1 MQDQPRPTAPD
12 TGTGHDLKA
21 EIAKAAQDE
30 QAELKAGLAKLALDQ
45 SPDESRLGAR
55 LRNYFLTG
63 LVVVGP
69 VGITLYIAWNFVA
82 LVDAW
87 VKPYVPALYN
97 PDSYLPFAVPGVGLV
112 FSVVLLTIIGALA
125 ANLLGRS
132 LISAGEMMLGRTP
145 IVRNVYRGLKQIFES
160 VVTASSPGQ
169 SFQKVALMEF
179 PSEGIWSIVFV
190 TGDAAR
196 EITKELPGHDLIS
209 VFMPTG
215 MLPPSGFVCFV
226 PRKDVMPIRMSVE
239 DAAKII
245 ISAGM
250 VNPET
255 QAALKDMALRARAG
269 ARPVKGT
276 SRSAAS

>member
-1 MQDQPRPTAPD
+1 MTDKDHAAAGRLAQEEAHRLRTE
-12 TGTGHDLKA
+12 L
-21 EIAKAAQDE
+21 AKAARNE
-30 QAELKAGLAKLALDQ
+30 TAELRAGLAKLALGDA
-45 SPDESRLGAR
+45 PEGLHAGAR

-69 VGITLYIAWNFVA
+69 VTITLYIAWYFINVI
-82 LVDAW
+82 DAW
-87 VKPYVPALYN
+87 VKPYIPRIYN
-97 PDSYLPFAVPGVGLV
+97 PESYVPFPIPGVGLV
-112 FSVVLLTIIGALA
+112 FAIVGLTLIGALA

-132 LISAGEMMLGRTP
+132 LISAGELMLGRTP

-160 VVTASSPGQ
+160 VVTASAPNQ

-179 PSEGIWSIVFV
+179 PSQGIWSIVFV
-190 TGDAAR
+190 TGDAA
-196 EITKELPGHDLIS
+196 EQITAEVPGEDLIS

-226 PRKDVMPIRMSVE
+226 PRSSVMPVKMSVE

-250 VNPET
+250 VNPAT
-255 QAALKDMALRARAG
+255 QAELNAIAMKARNGDRAG
-269 ARPVKGT
+269 G
-276 SRSAAS
+276 

>member
-1 MQDQPRPTAPD
+1 MQDQSGSSPRHLQPVE
-12 TGTGHDLKA
+12 A
-21 EIAKAAQDE
+21 ELAKLAQEESAD
-30 QAELKAGLAKLALDQ
+30 LKAGLAKLALDGT
-45 SPDESRLGAR
+45 PGHLHTGAR

-69 VGITLYIAWNFVA
+69 VSITIYIAWYIITV
-82 LVDAW
+82 VDGW
-87 VKPYVPALYN
+87 VKPYVPSAYN
-97 PDSYLPFAVPGVGLV
+97 PDTYLPFPVPGFGLL
-112 FSVVLLTIIGALA
+112 FAIVVLTLIGALA

-132 LISAGEMMLGRTP
+132 LIRAGELMLGRMP

-160 VVTASSPGQ
+160 VITAANPSEN
-169 SFQKVALMEF
+169 FQKVALMEF
-179 PSEGIWSIVFV
+179 PSKDIWSIVFV
-190 TGDAAR
+190 TGEVAHQ
-196 EITKELPGHDLIS
+196 ITAEVPGKDLIS

-226 PRKDVMPIRMSVE
+226 PRRNVMPIRMSIE

-255 QAALKDMALRARAG
+255 QARLKDLATRTRAKPAPMATG
-269 ARPVKGT
+269 GVGGG
-276 SRSAAS
+276 